1 MMRKLRFL
9 LVGLVLSIACTS
21 AHGAMVMYSD
31 SVPVQTTNWS
41 DTMMLPLF
49 DPSLGTLTSVKLTL
63 EGSVSGTASYE
74 SLDASPATIDLN
86 LQATITL
93 QKPDLSNLV
102 QIIPLANVSENAS
115 AFDGTIDFGGT
126 SGNTFAGLNGSD
138 MDMTTLVLP
147 ADLALF
153 TGVGNINLPVS
164 GTGSS
169 SGSGAGNL
177 ITQFATSAGATAK
190 VTYTFEPVPEP
201 ASFVLFGLGAL
212 GLAAG
217 AWRRRRAV

>member
-1 MMRKLRFL
+1 MMQRPQFL
-9 LVGLVLSIACTS
+9 LVGLVLFTTCTS
-21 AHGAMVMYSD
+21 AHAAMVMYSD

-63 EGSVSGTASYE
+63 DGSVSGTAKYE
-74 SLDASPATIDLN
+74 SLDASPALIDLN

-115 AFDGTIDFGGT
+115 AFDGTVDFDGASGT
-126 SGNTFAGLNGSD
+126 TFAGLNGSAS
-138 MDMTTLVLP
+138 DMTTLTLP

-169 SGSGAGNL
+169 NGSGAGNL

-190 VTYTFEPVPEP
+190 VVYTFEPVPEP
-201 ASFVLFGLGAL
+201 TSFALAGLGMA
-212 GLAAG
+212 GLLLAG
-217 AWRRRRAV
+217 WRKRRR